1 MAASIQD
8 FVPGDHMPRQVD
20 YYFSLHSPWA
30 YIGHQLFRDVA
41 STYGLKINH
50 KPVVLVDLFSETGGL
65 PLLKRHPVRQRYRM
79 VELQRWRD
87 KRGLKFHLQ
96 PANWPFNARL
106 ADGVVIA
113 AIEAGHDPEPFLRRG
128 FAAVWEDQF
137 NLADAATV
145 AKLADESGL
154 PGQQLVERSQTEE
167 ISAAYEKNRQD
178 ALAADVFGS
187 PVYVLDGE
195 VFWGQDRIE
204 LLADALKSGRA
215 PYRSQA

>member
-1 MAASIQD
+1 
-8 FVPGDHMPRQVD
+8 
-20 YYFSLHSPWA
+20 
-30 YIGHQLFRDVA
+30 
-41 STYGLKINH
+41 
-50 KPVVLVDLFSETGGL
+50 
-65 PLLKRHPVRQRYRM
+65 
-79 VELQRWRD
+79 LQRWRD

-113 AIEAGHDPEPFLRRG
+113 AGAAGLDPDRYLRRA
-128 FAAVWEDQF
+128 FAAVWEDQL
-137 NLADAATV
+137 NLADPATV
-145 AKLADESGL
+145 ARIADESGL
-154 PGQQLVERSQTEE
+154 PGKQLVERSGSEAVST
-167 ISAAYEKNRQD
+167 AYEQNRQD

-215 PYRSQA
+215 AYSSQV